1 MKLKGFQMPK
11 RIEIDEKT
19 MTDRYGRFVVEP
31 LERGFGTT
39 LGNSLRRVLLS
50 SLQGAAVVSVKI
62 DGALHEFATIPGV
75 VEDVAEIILNI
86 KKMRLKMH
94 TDGIKKAYFNVK
106 GKKRL
111 VAGDLEADADIEVLT
126 PDLHIATI
134 NKSGEFKAELEIS
147 TGRGYVPVEMQEEPE
162 RQEKSDKP
170 DKTKSIGTIPVDALF
185 SPIER
190 VSYFVESARVGQR
203 IDYDRLI
210 VEIWTDGSVLPGDAL
225 AHAAKILRDH
235 FSLFIHFEEEVEEE
249 AEAEEDE
256 ETRMMRKLLER
267 SVEELELSVRA
278 ANCLRNAGI
287 VTIADLVRKT
297 EQEMLKYRNFGKK
310 SLKEI
315 SEILARDNLHFGMDV
330 SKYKVSSKAED
341 AVPKEEEAFEGEE
354 AEG

>member
-50 SLQGAAVVSVKI
+50 SLQGAAVVTVKI

-94 TDGIKKAYFNVK
+94 TDGVKKAYFNAK

-111 VAGDLEADADIEVLT
+111 VAGDLEADPDIEVLT

-134 NKSGEFKAELEIS
+134 NKNGEFKAELEIS

-162 RQEKSDKP
+162 KSEKSE
-170 DKTKSIGTIPVDALF
+170 KSRNIGTIPIDALF

-225 AHAAKILRDH
+225 AHAARILRDH

-249 AEAEEDE
+249 AEVEEDE

-297 EQEMLKYRNFGKK
+297 EQDMLKYRNFGKK

-330 SKYKVSSKAED
+330 SKYRVSSKPED
-341 AVPKEEEAFEGEE
+341 TTPKEEKVLESEE
-354 AEG
+354 ASQ

>member
-75 VEDVAEIILNI
+75 VEDVAEIILNV

-94 TDGIKKAYFNVK
+94 TDGVKKAYFNAK

-111 VAGDLEADADIEVLT
+111 VAGDLEADADVEVLT

-147 TGRGYVPVEMQEEPE
+147 TGRGYVPVEMQEEPD
-162 RQEKSDKP
+162 KS
-170 DKTKSIGTIPVDALF
+170 KTIGTIPVDALF

-225 AHAAKILRDH
+225 AHAARILRDH

-249 AEAEEDE
+249 AEVEEDE

-287 VTIADLVRKT
+287 VSIADLVRKT

-315 SEILARDNLHFGMDV
+315 SEILARDNLHFGMDI
-330 SKYKVSSKAED
+330 SKYKLSSKLED
-341 AVPKEEEAFEGEE
+341 AAPKEEKVFEEEE
-354 AEG
+354 AGQ